1 MRLWV
6 TALCL
11 AILTQTLTAQ
21 SNPDISAKAKS
32 PAPQAHSDSPQMAPK
47 ARLAPPQV
55 AQVVKDLPVRKVVL
69 YKNGV
74 GYFEHAGSIFGNQR
88 VAIDFTSPQLND
100 VLQSLTVLDEG
111 GGRIAGVN
119 YNSTTP
125 LAEQLKT
132 LSLGM
137 NEDPTSTDLFG
148 ALRGQRV
155 EVTGAPGGPIA
166 GRLMSIEGRT
176 EKIGSDENV
185 KSIDTF
191 YLTIIAGSGAVRV
204 IQLTPSL
211 SVRPTDPSL
220 QGELDRY
227 LELLSSTHSTGLR
240 HLTLDALGQGQRELR
255 VSYISE
261 VPVWK
266 VTYRMVFPREADGNA
281 TLQGWAVVDNTV
293 GADWDNVQLSLVAG
307 APQSF
312 IQPISQPL
320 YTRRPEIPISTEAQ
334 TTPQT
339 HEAAE
344 MMNDSLVAPASPQV
358 QASAPRKDFRQQL
371 KGSYQQS
378 LGQVNQTVS
387 VNADNVPVNSGPLPG
402 GAIGGLFGGGYGG
415 GVYRPSDAI
424 AEGDV
429 STNAFDDFFQYS
441 LTQPVTIHKNE
452 SAMVPILQQ
461 ELPAE
466 HVTLWSRNEPRP
478 LRAVW
483 LENKSKLTLDAGS
496 FSIFESGE
504 FAGEGLLDPIHPGE
518 RRLLS
523 YAADQAMRV
532 KITDQQSQRTL
543 HHLQVHKG
551 IIVERYMDVSS
562 ITYSATNSADEDRV
576 VLLEHPRRT
585 NGWSLDE
592 GLKPAEAT
600 PDTYRFKVGVKAHAT
615 EKLEVRERGPE
626 FTTVSIDPNQNTN
639 AYLIELVKR
648 VPDAEAELKPIID
661 AQARLADLEQAIA
674 DAKKQEETAAADE
687 SRDRENLTA
696 LKGNDAARR
705 FVDELNHAEDTL
717 QSTRKHTADLEQ
729 QKATAVENFRAQIN
743 ALNYDWDVTPRN

>member
-11 AILTQTLTAQ
+11 VFSASAVNAQ
-21 SNPDISAKAKS
+21 SS
-32 PAPQAHSDSPQMAPK
+32 PPPVTTRHSAPK
-47 ARLAPPQV
+47 ARLAAPQV
-55 AQVVKDLPVRKVVL
+55 PQGTKELPVRKVVL

-74 GYFEHAGSIFGNQR
+74 GYFEHAGSVSGNQR
-88 VAIDFTSPQLND
+88 VTIDFTSPQLND

-132 LSLGM
+132 LFLGM
-137 NEDPTSTDLFG
+137 NEDPTSTELFG

-155 EVTGAPGGPIA
+155 EVVGAPGGTIS
-166 GRLMSIEGRT
+166 GRLMSIETRT
-176 EKIGSDENV
+176 ERAGSGDDS
-185 KSIDTF
+185 KSIDKL
-191 YLTIIAGSGAVRV
+191 YLTVIAGSGAVRV
-204 IQLTPSL
+204 IELTPTL

-227 LELLSSTHSTGLR
+227 LQLLSSTHSTGLR
-240 HLTLDALGQGQRELR
+240 HLTLDALGTGQRQLR

-266 VTYRMVFPREADGNA
+266 VTYRMVFPRDANGNA

-312 IQPISQPL
+312 IQPLSQPL

-344 MMNDSLVAPASPQV
+344 MINGALQPAPPPQM
-358 QASAPRKDFRQQL
+358 QAFAPRRDIRKQL
-371 KGSYQQS
+371 KGAYQQYDKIGS
-378 LGQVNQTVS
+378 ANETVS
-387 VNADNVPVNSGPLPG
+387 VNAVDAPVNSGPFAG
-402 GAIGGLFGGGYGG
+402 GAIGGPVAGYAG

-424 AEGDV
+424 SSGDV
-429 STNAFDDFFQYS
+429 STSAFDDFFEYS

-461 ELPAE
+461 DLPAE
-466 HVTLWSRNEPRP
+466 HVTLWSQRNPRP

-483 LENKSKLTLDAGS
+483 LENKSKLTLDSGS

-551 IIVERYMDVSS
+551 LVIENYMDVAS
-562 ITYSATNSADEDRV
+562 ISYSANNTGDEDRV

-585 NGWSLDE
+585 NGWTLDE
-592 GLKPAEAT
+592 ALKPAETT
-600 PDTYRFKVGVKAHAT
+600 PDTYRFKLSVKSHAT

-626 FTTVSIDPNQNTN
+626 YTTVTIDPNQNTS
-639 AYLIELVKR
+639 AYLIDLVKR
-648 VPDAEAELKPIID
+648 VPNADAELKPIID
-661 AQARLADLEQAIA
+661 AQTKLADLDQAIA
-674 DAKKQEETAAADE
+674 DSRKQEQTAAADE
-687 SRDRENLTA
+687 ARDRENLTA

-705 FVDELNHAEDTL
+705 FVDELNHAEDLL

-729 QKATAVENFRAQIN
+729 QKASAVEALRAQIN
-743 ALNYDWDVTPRN
+743 LLNYDWDVTAKN